1 MISFSRNSWRCCLHT
16 LSCRVRFPIP
26 KGLIMIH
33 LPTHFPPP
41 FSSPCQ
47 DQAGSGI
54 QQAHTAEYGVGEG
67 AEEKIGVTL
76 WFLIKIA
83 ENRINCK
90 QRGLEGSY
98 QTLVGFGWQNPRAAV
113 GFSLGW
119 EGMEPWQKGKVSSL
133 SASHAASP
141 GCVMGTRKWKGF
153 EKVSGHPSNPG
164 GKLLQGVSAVG
175 EKGAGQ
181 DLVQFVFLSRSL

>member
-1 MISFSRNSWRCCLHT
+1 MYFPEPLGGAPQNLNVISFSRNSWRCCLHT

-26 KGLIMIH
+26 KRLIMIH

-98 QTLVGFGWQNPRAAV
+98 QTVVGFGWQNPRAAG

-133 SASHAASP
+133 SASHASPHPHLCCPLDRRASKTSLCP
-141 GCVMGTRKWKGF
+141 WC
-153 EKVSGHPSNPG
+153 SG
-164 GKLLQGVSAVG
+164 G
-175 EKGAGQ
+175 ESVVAEW
-181 DLVQFVFLSRSL
+181 